1 MLEIRTG
8 IQIQIQIQ
16 VSQFVFLLFAVQV
29 HNIICYVPY
38 IPSKALKMSVLTLV
52 QRALPSSLP
61 WKRRSS
67 ASSSSTKG
75 KERELDPDY
84 DYTSNSSDLPEN
96 PLPAEISIPASSSP
110 PTPTS
115 TRPLHRDVSRAHAL
129 HIAVKAGPDHA
140 HPPHESKFGV
150 EFEFES
156 EFGSGSSP
164 ETENKSGPR
173 SGTDRLS
180 RVSRRSAFCR
190 DVSWASIVRSRCR
203 WTNEQERELV
213 MAERQLAR
221 CQKAWSSEQEL
232 WLSYVC
238 DSFRCLFSSAVYSF
252 LFWVMK
258 PDCCHF
264 HDLHLLFY

>member
-1 MLEIRTG
+1 
-8 IQIQIQIQ
+8 
-16 VSQFVFLLFAVQV
+16 
-29 HNIICYVPY
+29 
-38 IPSKALKMSVLTLV
+38 MSVLTLV

-67 ASSSSTKG
+67 ASSSSKG
-75 KERELDPDY
+75 KEKELDSDY
-84 DYTSNSSDLPEN
+84 GSSTYDSDFPEKT
-96 PLPAEISIPASSSP
+96 LPAEITP

-129 HIAVKAGPDHA
+129 HIAVSAGPDHP
-140 HPPHESKFGV
+140 HPPHESKFGF

-156 EFGSGSSP
+156 ESSP
-164 ETENKSGPR
+164 EHKHKSGPR

-190 DVSWASIVRSRCR
+190 EVSWASIVRSRCR

-238 DSFRCLFSSAVYSF
+238 DSFRCSSSVYSF
-252 LFWVMK
+252 LFWVVK
-258 PDCCHF
+258 PICCHLDDF
-264 HDLHLLFY
+264 SLSWYLFLGFLIRTTVKR